1 MLNVYAWRAHSHL
14 LRLLNKIL
22 LTLMTV
28 RNFISTGLDYLQLSS
43 KPYLILKLYSGLKIK
58 VRSNTVDAHEV
69 VTILSG
75 QEYPFKII
83 APALD
88 SQAVI
93 IDVGA
98 HIGSFTLYLKN
109 KLPNLRVYCFEP
121 AQSNYNILVDN
132 INLNSLQNVKAIKM
146 ALAGKSGPAYLK
158 TFGLNSNAYNLGS
171 TGEEV
176 VGIDLDAFLRSENLG
191 NIDLLKMDC
200 EGAEY
205 EILSNF
211 KQLNKIK
218 SIILEY
224 HRLDDR
230 FNGQY
235 IINLLTAQGFVLNF
249 RQDLFDHERGIL
261 YFIRRSIE

>member
-1 MLNVYAWRAHSHL
+1 MLNIYAWRAHSHL
-14 LRLLNKIL
+14 WRLINKIL
-22 LTLMTV
+22 LTLITV
-28 RNFISTGLDYLQLSS
+28 RNFVSAGLDYLQLSS
-43 KPYLILKLYSGLKIK
+43 GPYLILKLYSGLKIK

-83 APALD
+83 APALNP
-88 SQAVI
+88 QAVI
-93 IDVGA
+93 IDIGA

-109 KLPNLRVYCFEP
+109 KLPSSRVYCFEP

-132 INLNSLQNVKAIKM
+132 INLNGLQNVKAIKM
-146 ALAGKSGPAYLK
+146 ALAGKSGSAYLK
-158 TFGLNSNAYNLGS
+158 TAGLNSNAYNLGNA
-171 TGEEV
+171 GEAV
-176 VGIDLDAFLRSENLG
+176 ASIDLDTFLRGENLE

-200 EGAEY
+200 EGTEY

-224 HRLDDR
+224 HRLDDQ

-249 RQDLFDHERGIL
+249 RQDLFDYERGIL
-261 YFIRRSIE
+261 YFIRDSIE